1 KPRPA
6 AARRPVPRTEPW
18 RACAGARALP
28 HAPRFAA
35 PTLVRPRSPFT
46 GQSPLRR
53 GGADR
58 TYCRLPTERRVAGRD
73 VLAHAAYAVNEL
85 GGATRRTLA
94 LLWNAYLRPA
104 GICDHGDDH
113 PRRGPIRGGP
123 VLFGGDNAHGT
134 SMMTAVGPFLRART
148 SATIVR
154 LVSTNPPARQA
165 TPSRAS
171 SWM

>member
-1 KPRPA
+1 MCW
-6 AARRPVPRTEPW
+6 AAR
-18 RACAGARALP
+18 L
-28 HAPRFAA
+28 
-35 PTLVRPRSPFT
+35 
-46 GQSPLRR
+46 
-53 GGADR
+53 
-58 TYCRLPTERRVAGRD
+58 
-73 VLAHAAYAVNEL
+73 
-85 GGATRRTLA
+85 RRTLA

-154 LVSTNPPARQA
+154 LGSTDPPARQA
-165 TPSRAS
+165 TPRRGSPWQE
-171 SWM
+171 SWCRSQAGQT